1 MKAIARLTH
10 LLLLIVIL
18 VTPVYSR
25 AKMTR
30 VIYPANDVHTDKRFD
45 DVIEILHTAL
55 EKTKA
60 KYGKYECIPSSTIV
74 PKKRS
79 IQELEQNAGEI
90 NVIWNP
96 TSEEMEKKFLVI
108 RIPLRKG
115 LLGYRIPL
123 IRKEDQSKFD
133 QIKTEDDLKKFT
145 VGQGI
150 DWVDIPAYTSRGIT
164 VIQAPYVQLSAMLAN
179 NRFDM
184 FPRGVGEILPEY
196 EQYHEL
202 YPDIVIEKNLL
213 IYYPFPYYFFFN
225 PADRQLKERI
235 EAGLNIM
242 RKDGSFDA
250 IFNKYYQVAIKQLN
264 VKKRRLIK
272 LSNPALPKDTPL
284 DESDLWYAPHVR

>member
-10 LLLLIVIL
+10 LLLLIGVLI
-18 VTPVYSR
+18 TPVQSR
-25 AKMTR
+25 AMTTR
-30 VIYPANDVHTDKRFD
+30 VVYPSNDVHTDRRFD

-179 NRFDM
+179 KRFDM
-184 FPRGVGEILPEY
+184 YPRGVGEILPEY
-196 EQYHEL
+196 E
-202 YPDIVIEKNLL
+202 
-213 IYYPFPYYFFFN
+213 
-225 PADRQLKERI
+225 
-235 EAGLNIM
+235 
-242 RKDGSFDA
+242 
-250 IFNKYYQVAIKQLN
+250 
-264 VKKRRLIK
+264 
-272 LSNPALPKDTPL
+272 
-284 DESDLWYAPHVR
+284 